1 MDYDNII
8 KNNKTKFVTSYFD
21 IQGQNFPKIMQ
32 SHKDTFGSDVLKN
45 RGHRRSDTL
54 GKSMPITSL
63 LLNYTPSS
71 LQISNN
77 IRSDAGTGSISPTL
91 QELPPL
97 YFPVHDTLPNQRVA
111 NEKNSPEQRSQ
122 NNLDTDDDLDDLEQE
137 YEILVSECSSSNGDS
152 DRDDKRR
159 KSNSEEY
166 ISLIGNSKFY
176 APCLTCVGSAPS
188 DLATRPSAINE
199 MCRRLCT
206 EECRLRLSLAGLV
219 TPSERILNNRVLLE
233 QYVKDSLAKSNND
246 TPPKLPP
253 RPIRKLEEKEKPY
266 QRPPGNIAI
275 QRKKFLT
282 NMLTENGNLSSD
294 DDEEDLDKQQPPKE
308 LLDVVN
314 SIVARPLNG
323 PSSSLLSPK
332 TTTSS
337 IAAQNSEIIDDDDDD
352 DVHTNVQIDP
362 HELEMLKDFREKFE
376 IAEALA
382 KTSAMTSTSKIKQ
395 RLAAR
400 KLEIEL
406 ENAKK
411 TTNINANTDSIIYP
425 REQRGEALKYKN
437 DNITHTASLASTN
450 DDIIIGNAAATASDK
465 QGVPDAVT
473 TQQNLSHKIAD
484 TAASPFYDYDYEPP
498 RELLLY
504 LVR

>member
-1 MDYDNII
+1 MKMILLSTIVQY
-8 KNNKTKFVTSYFD
+8 FVA
-21 IQGQNFPKIMQ
+21 
-32 SHKDTFGSDVLKN
+32 SHQDTFGSDVLKN

-77 IRSDAGTGSISPTL
+77 IRSDAGTGNISPTL

-97 YFPVHDTLPNQRVA
+97 YFPVHDTLPNQSV
-111 NEKNSPEQRSQ
+111 EPVENSVEQQTQ
-122 NNLDTDDDLDDLEQE
+122 NNLDTDDDLDDVEQE

-152 DRDDKRR
+152 DREGKRR

-188 DLATRPSAINE
+188 DLAARPSAINE

-219 TPSERILNNRVLLE
+219 TPSERILNNRLLLE
-233 QYVKDSLAKSNND
+233 QYVKDSLEKSNSD

-253 RPIRKLEEKEKPY
+253 RPVRKLEEKEKTYP
-266 QRPPGNIAI
+266 RPPGNIAI

-294 DDEEDLDKQQPPKE
+294 DEEDLDKQQPPKE

-314 SIVARPLNG
+314 SIVARPLKALSSQPLPIPQ
-323 PSSSLLSPK
+323 PSSSSLPPK

-337 IAAQNSEIIDDDDDD
+337 SASQNSEVID

-411 TTNINANTDSIIYP
+411 TTNINANTDSIAAYP
-425 REQRGEALKYKN
+425 RQHRGETLKYKN
-437 DNITHTASLASTN
+437 DNSNNNNENVSHTGLASTN
-450 DDIIIGNAAATASDK
+450 DDIIGNATASDK

-473 TQQNLSHKIAD
+473 TQQNLSHNIAD
-484 TAASPFYDYDYEPP
+484 TASPFYDYDYEPP

-504 LVR
+504 LVRTIKY

>member
-1 MDYDNII
+1 
-8 KNNKTKFVTSYFD
+8 
-21 IQGQNFPKIMQ
+21 MQ
-32 SHKDTFGSDVLKN
+32 SHQDTFGSDALKN

-63 LLNYTPSS
+63 LLNYTPSR
-71 LQISNN
+71 LQISAN
-77 IRSDAGTGSISPTL
+77 IRSDGGTGNTSPTQ

-97 YFPVHDTLPNQRVA
+97 FFPIHDESANHDKETLRKSSEVQ
-111 NEKNSPEQRSQ
+111 KL
-122 NNLDTDDDLDDLEQE
+122 NLDTDDDLDILEQE
-137 YEILVSECSSSNGDS
+137 YEILVSECSSSNGES
-152 DRDDKRR
+152 DQEGDRR

-176 APCLTCVGSAPS
+176 TPCLTCVGSAPTE
-188 DLATRPSAINE
+188 LASRPSAINE

-219 TPSERILNNRVLLE
+219 IPSEKISNNRKLLE
-233 QYVKDSLAKSNND
+233 EYVKDSLERPVDEIYD

-253 RPIRKLEEKEKPY
+253 RPVKKFEGTKLTLEAKPPALPL
-266 QRPPGNIAI
+266 RPPGNIAI

-282 NMLTENGNLSSD
+282 HMLMQAANISSD
-294 DDEEDLDKQQPPKE
+294 DEDDLDKQQPPKE
-308 LLDVVN
+308 LLDIVT
-314 SIVARPLNG
+314 SIVVP
-323 PSSSLLSPK
+323 PSLPPVA

-337 IAAQNSEIIDDDDDD
+337 VSS
-352 DVHTNVQIDP
+352 DVLNVGETHENIKIDP

-400 KLEIEL
+400 KLEIEM
-406 ENAKK
+406 ENAKALATATK
-411 TTNINANTDSIIYP
+411 HKNKKNITENTHASSNTTSA
-425 REQRGEALKYKN
+425 RGVDDNKYKQQ
-437 DNITHTASLASTN
+437 TGLASIYIA
-450 DDIIIGNAAATASDK
+450 DDGDDDDDNGGNAGSNFSTGNA

-473 TQQNLSHKIAD
+473 KQQNLSHTILD
-484 TAASPFYDYDYEPP
+484 SMSPYYDNEYEPP

>member
-1 MDYDNII
+1 
-8 KNNKTKFVTSYFD
+8 
-21 IQGQNFPKIMQ
+21 
-32 SHKDTFGSDVLKN
+32 
-45 RGHRRSDTL
+45 
-54 GKSMPITSL
+54 MPITSL

-97 YFPVHDTLPNQRVA
+97 YFPVHDTLPNQSVDH
-111 NEKNSPEQRSQ
+111 EKNFPEQQTQ
-122 NNLDTDDDLDDLEQE
+122 NNLDIDDDLDDIEQE

-152 DRDDKRR
+152 DREDKRR

-233 QYVKDSLAKSNND
+233 QYVKDSLEKSNND

-253 RPIRKLEEKEKPY
+253 RPIKNVEEKEKPY
-266 QRPPGNIAI
+266 QRPPANIAI

-314 SIVARPLNG
+314 SIVARPLTL
-323 PSSSLLSPK
+323 PSSSSLPTK

-337 IAAQNSEIIDDDDDD
+337 TVSQNSEIID

-400 KLEIEL
+400 KLEIEM

-411 TTNINANTDSIIYP
+411 TTNINANTDSIAYP
-425 REQRGEALKYKN
+425 RQQQVETLKYKN
-437 DNITHTASLASTN
+437 DNIRHTGLASTN
-450 DDIIIGNAAATASDK
+450 DDIIGNATASDK

-484 TAASPFYDYDYEPP
+484 TASPFYDYDYEPP